1 MVLQEPI
8 QIDGRTFWVHRFV
21 LSVRDRKVL
30 GVVRRGNLCPHLLSE
45 ALGPLLDE
53 VISDLFEIKIM
64 KLLSKPTLHWVLG
77 RNPDLMRHFCLDKV
91 IDLDPPVMFLSII
104 FRLPLV
110 LMSPLRGMV
119 YCASWSYPV

>member
-1 MVLQEPI
+1 MSYGLLRPTWL
-8 QIDGRTFWVHRFV
+8 DGSSGADSDRRPYFLVHRFV

-64 KLLSKPTLHWVLG
+64 KLLSKPTLHWVLA

-91 IDLDPPVMFLSII
+91 IDLDPP
-104 FRLPLV
+104 
-110 LMSPLRGMV
+110 
-119 YCASWSYPV
+119 